1 MKMDPRLYKELIENK
16 QGMASDGSGLGH
28 VSRAPPIPEPM
39 PPMSPAP
46 MPTGLTGAPPVPE
59 VAPNFAPPPPFTSG
73 SVLPHVSNSL
83 GATKPKMGGTA
94 KKLGMGVLAVGLGYA
109 AYRASKAI
117 ANRAFESAGDDVM
130 PDLEDD

>member
-1 MKMDPRLYKELIENK
+1 MDPRLYKELIENK

-28 VSRAPPIPEPM
+28 VTRPSPTPAPM
-39 PPMSPAP
+39 PTMSPGP
-46 MPTGLTGAPPVPE
+46 MPTGLTGAPPIPQ
-59 VAPNFAPPPPFTSG
+59 VAPNFAPPPPFTTG

-83 GATKPKMGGTA
+83 GTTKPKMGGTA
-94 KKLGMGVLAVGLGYA
+94 RKIGMGFVAIGLGYA

-117 ANRAFESAGDDVM
+117 ANRGFESVGDDVM

>member
-1 MKMDPRLYKELIENK
+1 MDPRLYKELIENK
-16 QGMASDGSGLGH
+16 PGMSSDGSGLGH
-28 VSRAPPIPEPM
+28 ITRPSPAPEPM
-39 PPMSPAP
+39 HTMSNPMS
-46 MPTGLTGAPPVPE
+46 GLTGAPTIPE
-59 VAPNFAPPPPFTSG
+59 VAPNFAPPPPFTTG

-83 GATKPKMGGTA
+83 GTTKPKMGGTA
-94 KKLGMGVLAVGLGYA
+94 KKLGMSVLAVGLGYA